1 MKKRHSIWFALF
13 LLMALQQPLFAENL
27 ENPVSME
34 QMARDH
40 AVIAQS
46 RQGLA
51 RIIAFMKANPNLF
64 PNKPPKPNHFLNK
77 QQRVA
82 LRQVWRGFLDHM
94 LVLDLLGRHYAA
106 MGKNLET
113 GPEKRAFYTTYAIFL
128 AQYRF
133 AMAFIRAT
141 KQDPALHVL
150 LNEPVP
156 EMGLPK
162 GAYSDLKGKFLNA
175 AKGSDFV
182 FMDTNYR
189 LCGKSPPRLLSK
201 AIEEDREFIWKVAEG
216 EGPALTAKNA
226 LQTIQDFGFKAW
238 LPVQAQVAG
247 WMGGTKV
254 RRVDKSLITQAQIR
268 AMRPLLKPGDVL
280 LTRHEWYLS
289 NIGLPGFWPHALLYV
304 GTPLERHHYFA
315 DDRDLKI
322 WVQMQG
328 IHTGD
333 FERLLRFFTRDAYVE
348 SLTGNGEHRPAC
360 IIESKSEGV
369 SLSSLEVA
377 ASADTLVVLR
387 PRLPKISKAMA
398 ILRAFSYVGRPYDF
412 NFDFLTDSEMV
423 CTELVYKAYE
433 PDPSMAGLDLPLTDL
448 LGRKLITA
456 NDMARVFD
464 QEYGTK
470 KQQFDFILFLDG
482 DERENMAYLSD
493 VEGFRKSWKRPK
505 WHIVAPENMGRE

>member
-1 MKKRHSIWFALF
+1 MKKCYPIWLVLF
-13 LLMALQQPLFAENL
+13 FLMALQQPLFAENRV
-27 ENPVSME
+27 NPGPME
-34 QMARDH
+34 QMTRDH
-40 AVIAQS
+40 AVISQI

-51 RIIAFMKANPNLF
+51 RIIAFMKANPKLF
-64 PNKPPKPNHFLNK
+64 PHNPPKPDHFLDGP
-77 QQRVA
+77 QRIV
-82 LRQVWRGFLDHM
+82 LRQVWQGFLDHM
-94 LVLDLLGRHYAA
+94 LVLDLLGQHYATVE
-106 MGKNLET
+106 KHLEN
-113 GPEKRAFYTTYAIFL
+113 GSEKWLFYTTYAIFL

-133 AMAFIRAT
+133 AIDFIRAAEH
-141 KQDPALHVL
+141 DPALHVL

-162 GAYSDLKGKFLNA
+162 GAYSDLKNKFLNA
-175 AKGSDFV
+175 AKGADFV
-182 FMDTNYR
+182 LMDTNYR
-189 LCGKSPPRLLSK
+189 LCGKSAPILL
-201 AIEEDREFIWKVAEG
+201 AEGIDEDRGFIWKAAEG
-216 EGPALTAKNA
+216 EGLALTAKNA
-226 LQTIQDFGFKAW
+226 LQTIQDVSFKAW
-238 LPVQAQVAG
+238 LPIQAQVAEM
-247 WMGGTKV
+247 MGDTKV

-304 GTPLERHHYFA
+304 GTPFERHHYFSG
-315 DDRDLKI
+315 DRDIKT
-322 WVQMQG
+322 WSQMQG

-333 FERLLRFFTRDAYVE
+333 FEPLLRFFARDAYME
-348 SLTGNGEHRPAC
+348 SITGNGEGRPAC

-377 ASADTLVVLR
+377 ASADALVVLR

-433 PDPSMAGLDLPLTDL
+433 PDPSMVGLHLPLTDL

-456 NDMARVFD
+456 NDMAKVFD

-482 DERENMAYLSD
+482 EERENMAYLSN

-505 WHIVAPENMGRE
+505 WHIVSP